1 MSQILPQHINKSYNT
16 FSNLKPL
23 NYPLH
28 TWNIFVSNVMDFF
41 GGYGSRIFFYFC
53 YLFNGKLS
61 SNLIFFPPLL
71 HGSLS
76 KFFITLL
83 TNSLTV
89 FVGTRLPAHNMAPF
103 SQSEGQKFNDR
114 ASFSANQEYSCIT
127 VNLPC
132 LVMLR
137 HIINRIW
144 CNSIS

>member
-1 MSQILPQHINKSYNT
+1 
-16 FSNLKPL
+16 
-23 NYPLH
+23 
-28 TWNIFVSNVMDFF
+28 MDFF

-137 HIINRIW
+137 HIINRI
-144 CNSIS
+144 